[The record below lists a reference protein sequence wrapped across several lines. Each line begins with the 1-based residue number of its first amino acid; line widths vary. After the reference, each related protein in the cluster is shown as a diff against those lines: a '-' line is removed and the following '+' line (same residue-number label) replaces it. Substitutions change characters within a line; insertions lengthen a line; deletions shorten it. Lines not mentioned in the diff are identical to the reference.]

1 MRRNRW
7 YVVATI
13 ALSITVAA
21 SSAGAQKKYDPG
33 ASDTEIKVG
42 QTIAYSGPAS
52 SFGTIG
58 RTISAYYRMVNERG
72 GVNGRKITFISV
84 DDGYSPPKTVE
95 QTRMLVEQEQVL
107 AIVGSLGTP
116 TNASVQRYLNDRK
129 VPQLF
134 LFTGASRFRDPKT
147 YPWTMGGDLSYAT
160 ETRAFARFIMESV
173 PAAKIGILYQNDD
186 FGKDHIT
193 GLKAGLGDKAREMIQ
208 TAVPYE
214 ATDPTVDSQI
224 VSLKASGADVL
235 VDISVPK
242 FAAQA
247 IRKAY
252 EIGWKPLH
260 IISFPAASI
269 PLTLQPAGLE
279 KAIGLVTVGFLKE
292 PGDPT
297 WTDDPEV
304 VEYRAFLKKYN
315 PSADPNAFENVIAYY
330 HAAVVVHV
338 LTACGDELTRENLMH
353 QATHLNGVHVPMLLP
368 GITVSTSPTD
378 YWPVKQMQLKQF
390 DGTRWVPFGEIIGG

>member
-1 MRRNRW
+1 
-7 YVVATI
+7 
-13 ALSITVAA
+13 
-21 SSAGAQKKYDPG
+21 
-33 ASDTEIKVG
+33 
-42 QTIAYSGPAS
+42 
-52 SFGTIG
+52 
-58 RTISAYYRMVNERG
+58 
-72 GVNGRKITFISV
+72 
-84 DDGYSPPKTVE
+84 
-95 QTRMLVEQEQVL
+95 
-107 AIVGSLGTP
+107 
-116 TNASVQRYLNDRK
+116 
-129 VPQLF
+129 
-134 LFTGASRFRDPKT
+134 
-147 YPWTMGGDLSYAT
+147 
-160 ETRAFARFIMESV
+160 MESA

-252 EIGWKPLH
+252 GIGWKPLH

-292 PGDPT
+292 PGDPGLFNAL
-297 WTDDPEV
+297 
-304 VEYRAFLKKYN
+304 YRSSYRL
-315 PSADPNAFENVIAYY
+315 
-330 HAAVVVHV
+330 
-338 LTACGDELTRENLMH
+338 
-353 QATHLNGVHVPMLLP
+353 
-368 GITVSTSPTD
+368 GI
-378 YWPVKQMQLKQF
+378 
-390 DGTRWVPFGEIIGG
+390 

>member
-1 MRRNRW
+1 
-7 YVVATI
+7 
-13 ALSITVAA
+13 
-21 SSAGAQKKYDPG
+21 
-33 ASDTEIKVG
+33 
-42 QTIAYSGPAS
+42 
-52 SFGTIG
+52 
-58 RTISAYYRMVNERG
+58 
-72 GVNGRKITFISV
+72 
-84 DDGYSPPKTVE
+84 
-95 QTRMLVEQEQVL
+95 
-107 AIVGSLGTP
+107 
-116 TNASVQRYLNDRK
+116 
-129 VPQLF
+129 
-134 LFTGASRFRDPKT
+134 
-147 YPWTMGGDLSYAT
+147 
-160 ETRAFARFIMESV
+160 MESA

-330 HAAVVVHV
+330 HTAVVVHV